1 MDEPGFKSKVISQDV
16 GKQILRFEN
25 TNCFDKAPQLIKTIE
40 ELKALEERKAQAKK
54 LYRRRKK
61 DDGPEQKE
69 LEEVSKVGKLSIGM
83 VKFFR
88 QKLQDE
94 ILGLVQNKIG
104 NFQKIPSARQD
115 SMNQIESLNSPNKIR
130 WQLNDSI
137 PGFSNHKPIKMKP
150 RDKFL
155 AEKPQKDE
163 AYRLSLAGEYLRK
176 YTEISHEAADYY
188 RQEAIN
194 LYITEQFC
202 QGNRYSMKKHEKL
215 RNTTM

>member
-1 MDEPGFKSKVISQDV
+1 
-16 GKQILRFEN
+16 
-25 TNCFDKAPQLIKTIE
+25 
-40 ELKALEERKAQAKK
+40 
-54 LYRRRKK
+54 
-61 DDGPEQKE
+61 
-69 LEEVSKVGKLSIGM
+69 
-83 VKFFR
+83 
-88 QKLQDE
+88 
-94 ILGLVQNKIG
+94 
-104 NFQKIPSARQD
+104 
-115 SMNQIESLNSPNKIR
+115 MNQIESLNSPNKIR

-194 LYITEQFC
+194 LYITE
-202 QGNRYSMKKHEKL
+202 
-215 RNTTM
+215 